1 LKKSRKKRNKRRIGY
16 NQLGMVAIALI
27 VFVLLVGLVIQSNTL
42 KGRLAVYDAKAASL
56 EEQIQAEK
64 DRTEEID
71 QLKKHMQTDEY
82 AEEIAREK
90 LGLVKENEIV
100 FEEEK

>member
-1 LKKSRKKRNKRRIGY
+1 MKKSRKKRNKRSIGY

-27 VFVLLVGLVIQSNTL
+27 VFVLLVGLVLQSSTL
-42 KGRLAVYDAKAASL
+42 KGRLDVYNTRAASL

-71 QLKKHMQTDEY
+71 ALKKHMQTDEY

>member
-1 LKKSRKKRNKRRIGY
+1 MKKSRKKRNKRRIGY

-27 VFVLLVGLVIQSNTL
+27 VFVLLVGLVIQSNIL
-42 KGRLAVYDAKAASL
+42 KGRLTVYDAKAASL
-56 EEQIQAEK
+56 EEQVQAEK

>member
-1 LKKSRKKRNKRRIGY
+1 MKKSRKKRNQRRIGY

-42 KGRLAVYDAKAASL
+42 KGRLDVYNTKAASL
-56 EEQIQAEK
+56 QEQIQAEK

-71 QLKKHMQTDEY
+71 ELKKHMKTDEY

>member
-1 LKKSRKKRNKRRIGY
+1 MKKAGRKNQRRKIGY

-27 VFVLLVGLVIQSNTL
+27 VFVLLVGLMIQSNTL
-42 KGRLAVYDAKAASL
+42 EGRLSAYNTKAASL
-56 EEQIQAEK
+56 EEDIQAEK

-71 QLKKHMQTDEY
+71 ELKEYMQTDEY

-100 FEEEK
+100 FQEEK

>member
-1 LKKSRKKRNKRRIGY
+1 
-16 NQLGMVAIALI
+16 M
-27 VFVLLVGLVIQSNTL
+27 GLVIQSNTL
-42 KGRLAVYDAKAASL
+42 KGRRAVYDAKAASL
-56 EEQIQAEK
+56 EEQVQAEK

>member
-1 LKKSRKKRNKRRIGY
+1 
-16 NQLGMVAIALI
+16 MVAIALI

-56 EEQIQAEK
+56 EEQIQAEQ

>member
-1 LKKSRKKRNKRRIGY
+1 MKGKSEISFFWE
-16 NQLGMVAIALI
+16 VFWDAIALI

-42 KGRLAVYDAKAASL
+42 KGRLTVYDAKAASL
-56 EEQIQAEK
+56 EEQVQAEK